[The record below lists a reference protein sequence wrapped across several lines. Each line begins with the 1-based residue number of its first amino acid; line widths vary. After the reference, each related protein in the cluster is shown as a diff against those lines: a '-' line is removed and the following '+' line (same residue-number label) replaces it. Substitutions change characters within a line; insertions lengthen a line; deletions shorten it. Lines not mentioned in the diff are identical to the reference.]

1 MPDASSSSPS
11 DPLVPSDPSNTAGDA
26 PPDELIPESEAT
38 TAAEEDTFF
47 DDDSSA
53 ENAPNDPLV
62 PSDPSNTANDAS
74 PDELIPES
82 EATTAAE
89 EDIFFDEASSAEN
102 APAEMRD
109 SPAPE
114 SGGEPTDASSPQEVS
129 SDSGQEAD
137 LEATEADSSSGDP
150 DRGTEPNSTL
160 PGSASN
166 TAAVAD
172 DPMMRSAG
180 EAIFAAGEALIE
192 AGEALRSAELGG
204 TIPGENNDVAAQSKL
219 SEAQIAVILARA
231 SIDEALSESTQNS
244 NSEQALLQASERLD
258 QAAEAIARATLGTE
272 IGDGDALEEPRGG
285 ADEALTVLG
294 REGSDQR
301 IAELDAELNA
311 SIAVFE
317 SDMQSAREAAS
328 AALSGKTL
336 TAVAG
341 PEAAG
346 DFERGIEASAGV
358 AGDDEEDAAATAS
371 PGLGQ
376 EASGDDSDSQSV
388 VTGRTPD
395 GRRFESPPP
404 PEDLEIPEDIPSPQ
418 GDDIVAKQLREAA
431 MAEQDP
437 ELREKLW
444 EEYKRYKAGL

>member
-1 MPDASSSSPS
+1 MSEASGSSPS
-11 DPLVPSDPSNTAGDA
+11 DPLLPSDPSDTAGDA
-26 PPDELIPESEAT
+26 PPDELIPESDAT

-47 DDDSSA
+47 DEASTA
-53 ENAPNDPLV
+53 ENA
-62 PSDPSNTANDAS
+62 
-74 PDELIPES
+74 
-82 EATTAAE
+82 
-89 EDIFFDEASSAEN
+89 SAEMSDRS
-102 APAEMRD
+102 A
-109 SPAPE
+109 SE
-114 SGGEPTDASSPQEVS
+114 SGGEPTDASFPQEVS

-137 LEATEADSSSGDP
+137 QEANEADSSSGDT
-150 DRGTEPNSTL
+150 DDADASDLTQ

-172 DPMMRSAG
+172 DPALRSAG
-180 EAIFAAGEALIE
+180 EAILAAGEALIQ
-192 AGEALRSAELGG
+192 AGEALQNAEQGEP
-204 TIPGENNDVAAQSKL
+204 IPGENDDPAVQSEL
-219 SEAQIAVILARA
+219 SEAQIALILARA
-231 SIDEALSESTQNS
+231 SIDEALSEGARNS
-244 NSEQALLQASERLD
+244 ISEQALLQASERLD

-272 IGDGDALEEPRGG
+272 IGDGFEEPSEGT
-285 ADEALTVLG
+285 DEAVTVLG
-294 REGSDQR
+294 RGGSDQR
-301 IAELDAELNA
+301 VAELDAELNA

-317 SDMQSAREAAS
+317 SEMQSAREAAS

-341 PEAAG
+341 QERSG
-346 DFERGIEASAGV
+346 DFERGLEAD
-358 AGDDEEDAAATAS
+358 AGDADGDEEGAAAATRA
-371 PGLGQ
+371 GLGQ
-376 EASGDDSDSQSV
+376 EASGDDGDTQDV

-404 PEDLEIPEDIPSPQ
+404 PEDLDIPEDIPSPQ

>member
-1 MPDASSSSPS
+1 MSEASGSSPS
-11 DPLVPSDPSNTAGDA
+11 DPLLPSDPSDTAGDA
-26 PPDELIPESEAT
+26 PPDELIPESDEK

-47 DDDSSA
+47 DEASTA
-53 ENAPNDPLV
+53 ENA
-62 PSDPSNTANDAS
+62 
-74 PDELIPES
+74 
-82 EATTAAE
+82 
-89 EDIFFDEASSAEN
+89 SAEMSDRS
-102 APAEMRD
+102 A
-109 SPAPE
+109 SK
-114 SGGEPTDASSPQEVS
+114 SGGEPTDASFPQEVS
-129 SDSGQEAD
+129 SDSGQDADQEAD
-137 LEATEADSSSGDP
+137 QEANEADSSSGDTDDADASDLTP
-150 DRGTEPNSTL
+150 

-172 DPMMRSAG
+172 DPALRSAG
-180 EAIFAAGEALIE
+180 EAILAAGEALIQ
-192 AGEALRSAELGG
+192 AGEALRSAEQGEPV
-204 TIPGENNDVAAQSKL
+204 PGENDDPAVQSEL

-231 SIDEALSESTQNS
+231 SIDEALSEGGRNS
-244 NSEQALLQASERLD
+244 ISEQALLQASERLD

-272 IGDGDALEEPRGG
+272 IGDGFEEPSEGT
-285 ADEALTVLG
+285 DEAVTVLG
-294 REGSDQR
+294 RGGSDQR

-336 TAVAG
+336 TAVADQ
-341 PEAAG
+341 ERSG
-346 DFERGIEASAGV
+346 DFEPGIEAN
-358 AGDDEEDAAATAS
+358 AGDADGDKEGAAAATRA
-371 PGLGQ
+371 GVGQ
-376 EASGDDSDSQSV
+376 EALGDDGDSQDV
-388 VTGRTPD
+388 ITGRTPD

-404 PEDLEIPEDIPSPQ
+404 PEDLDIPEDIPSPQ

>member
-1 MPDASSSSPS
+1 MSDAAGSSPS
-11 DPLVPSDPSNTAGDA
+11 DPLLPSDPSNTAGDA
-26 PPDELIPESEAT
+26 PPDELIPESDAR
-38 TAAEEDTFF
+38 TAAEEDT
-47 DDDSSA
+47 
-53 ENAPNDPLV
+53 
-62 PSDPSNTANDAS
+62 
-74 PDELIPES
+74 
-82 EATTAAE
+82 
-89 EDIFFDEASSAEN
+89 FFDEASSAEN
-102 APAEMRD
+102 APTEISDRSA
-109 SPAPE
+109 SE

-137 LEATEADSSSGDP
+137 LEANEADSSSGDTDESDAP
-150 DRGTEPNSTL
+150 DSTQ

-166 TAAVAD
+166 TAAATD
-172 DPMMRSAG
+172 DPTLRSAG
-180 EAIFAAGEALIE
+180 EAILAAGEALIQ
-192 AGEALRSAELGG
+192 AGEALQSAEQGEP
-204 TIPGENNDVAAQSKL
+204 IPGENNDATAQSEL

-231 SIDEALSESTQNS
+231 SIDEALSEGGRNS
-244 NSEQALLQASERLD
+244 ISEQALLQASERLD

-272 IGDGDALEEPRGG
+272 IGDGFEEPSEGT
-285 ADEALTVLG
+285 DEAVTVLG
-294 REGSDQR
+294 RRGSDQR

-341 PEAAG
+341 QERSG
-346 DFERGIEASAGV
+346 DFERGLEAN
-358 AGDDEEDAAATAS
+358 AGDADGDEEGAAAATRA
-371 PGLGQ
+371 GVGQ
-376 EASGDDSDSQSV
+376 EASGDDGDSQDV
-388 VTGRTPD
+388 ITGRTPD

-404 PEDLEIPEDIPSPQ
+404 PEDLDIPEDIPSPQ

-437 ELREKLW
+437 ELRQKLW